1 MAILDDPLEWVRE
14 YYGKILQR
22 SSDLK
27 TSACCP
33 AESMP
38 PHLDGLI
45 DDIEPEILERF
56 YGCGAPIPYALE
68 GCTVLDLGCGSGR
81 DVYLASRLVG
91 EDGRVIGVDMTEE
104 QLEVAKR
111 CLEPQMQRY
120 GYSIPNVEFRRG
132 FMEDLEGAGIEDES
146 VDVVISDCV
155 INLSP
160 EKERVFAEV
169 FRVLKPGGELYF
181 SDVFADRRLPAY
193 LMTDPVLHGECL
205 AGAMYEEDFRRVM
218 HGLGYADVRC
228 VCRSPIR
235 IESAEIEQRI
245 GLARFSSITVRA
257 FKLNTLEDR
266 CEDYGQMATYLGT
279 IEGYAHRVSLDDH
292 HEFETGK
299 PMCVCGNTAAMLSDT
314 RLSAHFSVQGD
325 RSKHFGLFDCGA
337 APGPRDKT
345 DRAPGCC

>member
-1 MAILDDPLEWVRE
+1 MAILDDPLEQVRE
-14 YYGKILQR
+14 YYGKILKS

-33 AESMP
+33 VESMP
-38 PHLDGLI
+38 PHLHGLI

-68 GCTVLDLGCGSGR
+68 GCTVLDLGCGTGR

-104 QLEVAKR
+104 QLEVAER
-111 CLEPQMQRY
+111 CLTSQMRRY
-120 GYSIPNVEFRRG
+120 GYAHPNVEFRRG
-132 FMEDLEGAGIEDES
+132 FLEDLEGAGIEDGS

-160 EKERVFAEV
+160 AKERVFTEI
-169 FRVLKPGGELYF
+169 FRVLKPGGELFF
-181 SDVFADRRLPAY
+181 SDVFADRRLPVH

-218 HGLGYADVRC
+218 HGLGYADVRS

-235 IESAEIEQRI
+235 IESEEIELRI
-245 GLARFSSITVRA
+245 GMARFSSVTIRA
-257 FKLNTLEDR
+257 FKLDTLEDR

-279 IEGYAHRVSLDDH
+279 IGGYPHRVSLDDH
-292 HEFETGK
+292 HEFETDK
-299 PMCVCGNTAAMLSDT
+299 PMRVCGNTAAMLADT
-314 RLSAHFSVQGD
+314 RLSAHFHVQGD
-325 RSKHFGLFDCGA
+325 RSKHFGRFDCSPTE
-337 APGPRDKT
+337 APQDNTDHAPR
-345 DRAPGCC
+345 CC

>member
-1 MAILDDPLEWVRE
+1 MAILDDPLEQVRE
-14 YYGKILQR
+14 YYGKILKS

-33 AESMP
+33 VESMP
-38 PHLDGLI
+38 PHLHGLI

-68 GCTVLDLGCGSGR
+68 GCTVLDLGCGTGR

-104 QLEVAKR
+104 QLEVAER
-111 CLEPQMQRY
+111 CLTSQMRRY
-120 GYSIPNVEFRRG
+120 GYAHPNVEFRRG
-132 FMEDLEGAGIEDES
+132 FLEDLEGAGIEDGS

-160 EKERVFAEV
+160 AKERVFTEI
-169 FRVLKPGGELYF
+169 FRVLKPGGELFF
-181 SDVFADRRLPAY
+181 SDVFADRRLPVH

-218 HGLGYADVRC
+218 HGLGYADVRS
-228 VCRSPIR
+228 VCRSTIR
-235 IESAEIEQRI
+235 IESAEIERRI
-245 GLARFSSITVRA
+245 GKARFSSVTIRA
-257 FKLNTLEDR
+257 FKLDTLEDR

-279 IEGYAHRVSLDDH
+279 IGGYPHRVSLDDH
-292 HEFETGK
+292 HEFETDK
-299 PMCVCGNTAAMLSDT
+299 PMRVCGNTAAMLADT
-314 RLSAHFSVQGD
+314 RLSAHFRVQGD
-325 RSKHFGLFDCGA
+325 RSKHFGRFDCSPTE
-337 APGPRDKT
+337 APQDNTDHAPR
-345 DRAPGCC
+345 CC

>member
-1 MAILDDPLEWVRE
+1 MAILDDPIEQVRE
-14 YYGKILQR
+14 YYGKILKS

-33 AESMP
+33 VESMP
-38 PHLDGLI
+38 PHLHGLI

-56 YGCGAPIPYALE
+56 YGCGMPIPYALE
-68 GCTVLDLGCGSGR
+68 GCTVLDLGCGTGR

-104 QLEVAKR
+104 QLEVAER
-111 CLEPQMQRY
+111 CLTSQMRRY
-120 GYSIPNVEFRRG
+120 GYAHPNVEFRRG
-132 FMEDLEGAGIEDES
+132 FLEDLEGAGIEDGS

-160 EKERVFAEV
+160 AKERVFTEI
-169 FRVLKPGGELYF
+169 FRVLKPGGELFF
-181 SDVFADRRLPAY
+181 SDVFADRRLPVH

-235 IESAEIEQRI
+235 IESAEIERRI
-245 GLARFSSITVRA
+245 GMARFSSITVRA
-257 FKLNTLEDR
+257 FKLDTLEDR

-279 IEGYAHRVSLDDH
+279 IGGYPHRVSLDDH
-292 HEFETGK
+292 HEFETDK
-299 PMCVCGNTAAMLSDT
+299 PMRVCGNTAAMLSDT
-314 RLSAHFSVQGD
+314 RLSAHFHVQGD
-325 RSKHFGLFDCGA
+325 RSKHFGRFDCS
-337 APGPRDKT
+337 PTEGPQDNT
-345 DRAPGCC
+345 DRAPRGC